1 MNGQLRYDS
10 HLSGNGKKQG
20 AKEHE
25 TFQKLQRRR
34 KKIENEYHG
43 LISADRSMHVCRGL
57 ILQLNNLHGMLENI
71 FFFLFEDKKN
81 ERGVD

>member
-1 MNGQLRYDS
+1 MDNFGMILISVGMERSREQKNTRPS
-10 HLSGNGKKQG
+10 RSC
-20 AKEHE
+20 KEGE
-25 TFQKLQRRR
+25 

-71 FFFLFEDKKN
+71 FFFLFED
-81 ERGVD
+81 